1 MNDDRGCNDC
11 GGSGRKGMSRAEFLS
26 GGAVAAAAAS
36 LGGLGVISAEQAQR
50 PPAVSV
56 QQDCRS
62 NCLSKI
68 ETWSVPASIL
78 NALWSDCFPR
88 LVAKYWLLGGLPSL
102 SSPSLETVLGAEMR
116 TFLDKLADDIAQL
129 TGSCRFVQRRDAVVT
144 YLKGSNSP
152 RIPIRFIDAG
162 GFDFVLSDWGLDLF
176 APPRPEKPEEI
187 LLYYTYRKTGNA
199 AIGIPD
205 YLANAVPAV
214 DISAPTGPSQ
224 AFIDPTIIVRIIND
238 AARNET
244 ITDECAQM
252 AVMCLRAGILR
263 VDPDPPAHFDP
274 YGTGSVG
281 RVTRP
286 TRLPPGGDT
295 ARIDTLRLGG
305 GENIVGRLPTSSTS
319 TQRLRAA
326 VSMDT
331 VRCVLDPVRCW
342 QISGAVFR
350 GLQVE
355 LPRVVAT
362 KWLEES
368 LGATTT
374 TRCYSQRLQGTAQ
387 AAAAAADAIA
397 AGATTAAAAAAG
409 AAAGAAEA
417 ASELRAI
424 LMERLETA
432 LPDDKAMVFAFRPDI
447 ADITVT
453 NRGLFFPALTP
464 APTSDAPMS
473 PFTVNEMLQQ
483 MVDGD
488 AANPVF
494 TDSVRSE

>member
-1 MNDDRGCNDC
+1 
-11 GGSGRKGMSRAEFLS
+11 
-26 GGAVAAAAAS
+26 
-36 LGGLGVISAEQAQR
+36 
-50 PPAVSV
+50 
-56 QQDCRS
+56 
-62 NCLSKI
+62 
-68 ETWSVPASIL
+68 
-78 NALWSDCFPR
+78 
-88 LVAKYWLLGGLPSL
+88 
-102 SSPSLETVLGAEMR
+102 LETVLGAEMQA
-116 TFLDKLADDIAQL
+116 FLDKLADDIAPL
-129 TGSCRFVQRRDAVVT
+129 TGSCRFQQRRDAVVG
-144 YLKGSNSP
+144 YLKSPNSA

-176 APPRPEKPEEI
+176 VPPRPQKPEEI
-187 LLYYTYRKTGNA
+187 LLYYTFRKTGNA
-199 AIGIPD
+199 AIGIPE

-224 AFIDPTIIVRIIND
+224 AFIDPAIIIKIIND
-238 AARNET
+238 AAQDGT
-244 ITDECAQM
+244 ITDACAQM
-252 AVMCLRAGILR
+252 AVMCLRAGILQ
-263 VDPDPPAHFDP
+263 VDPDPPAHVDP

-286 TRLPPGGDT
+286 TRLPPGSDT
-295 ARIDTLRLGG
+295 TRIDTLRRGVDETILD
-305 GENIVGRLPTSSTS
+305 RRPTTLTQ

-342 QISGAVFR
+342 QISGSVFR
-350 GLQVE
+350 GLQIE

-374 TRCYSQRLQGTAQ
+374 TRCYSQRLRGAAQ

-409 AAAGAAEA
+409 AAAGAAEG

-432 LPDDKAMVFAFRPDI
+432 LPDQKAMVFAFRPDI

-464 APTSDAPMS
+464 APTTDAPMP